1 MSWYPWISAEDTHLI
16 TGEDEEMA
24 IGGKEGDLLPE
35 ETYLPQDMEVPPDV
49 SSAEKKAIMHAT
61 APKRNSYPAM
71 KETTDKPTSL
81 TCKTRKNRTT
91 ATTIKCTTSKKLT
104 Q

>member
-1 MSWYPWISAEDTHLI
+1 MSWYPWISAEDAHPI
-16 TGEDEEMA
+16 TGEDEEVA
-24 IGGKEGDLLPE
+24 TGDKEEDLLPE
-35 ETYLPQDMEVPPDV
+35 EMYLPQDMEVHLDV
-49 SSAEKKAIMHAT
+49 SIAEKKGIMHIT
-61 APKRNSYPAM
+61 APKRSSYPTM

-91 ATTIKCTTSKKLT
+91 AMTTKCMMSKKPT